1 MNMEVMTGAKEIL
14 PELKEIVQL
23 EQVEYSIGMQSL
35 VEKLSR
41 VKTDKPV
48 ITVSTGT
55 AAIVAGAEETLK
67 AIDEYLEER
76 EISAEVL
83 RSGCLGISNTE
94 PVVSIQ
100 MPGRSRVFFR
110 NVDRGNVTLLLDDIF
125 HNSVPPDNF
134 LGQIK
139 TDKQEAYKGAAFLRE
154 LDFFRNQER
163 IILADCGFIDPSSI
177 EEYIAKNG
185 YKAFIKTI
193 RHYTYQEICD
203 IIEDSGLR
211 GRSGS
216 GFLTGSK
223 WKVAYSAPAD
233 QKYLVC
239 NAEESDP
246 GAFMDRAIMEG
257 NPHLLLEG
265 ICIASYAIGAAR
277 AYIYIRSE
285 YTQAIRRIEE
295 AIQRA
300 YAYGLIGH
308 NIYGS
313 GFNLDITV
321 RKGPGAFVC
330 GEETALI
337 KSLEGRRGMPKSK
350 PPYPATSG
358 LHKMPTVI
366 NNVETLSNV
375 PYIIGR
381 GPKKYKTIGIE
392 NNYGTKIFA
401 ISGKA
406 EYPGLIEVPLGTN
419 LKDLIFRISGGVK
432 EGKKFKG
439 VQIGGPTGY
448 ILPESEMDIDLSFE
462 AFAEKGMKMG
472 SGGIVVIDEDI
483 CVLDMVKY
491 YMTFM
496 EKQSCGKC
504 IPCREGTRRM
514 SEILESITKKPMDD
528 SNPRATL
535 ERFKGVMQLESLSEV
550 MKDTSLCGLGQ
561 NAPNPVLSTLK
572 FYRDEYEEHIFDR
585 KCRANVCTELRTY
598 YIDVDLCTGCSV
610 CAKKCPADAII
621 GTSLHPYFI
630 VQEKCIGC
638 GICFESCKFSA
649 IKYN

>member
-1 MNMEVMTGAKEIL
+1 MEVMAKSSEIH
-14 PELKEIVQL
+14 PELKEIIQL
-23 EQVEYSIGMQSL
+23 ERVEYSVEMKALI
-35 VEKLSR
+35 EKLSR
-41 VKTDKPV
+41 NKNDKPL
-48 ITVSTGT
+48 ISVSSGT
-55 AAIVAGAEETLK
+55 AAIVAGADDTVK
-67 AIDEYLEER
+67 AIEQYLDERNL
-76 EISAEVL
+76 SAEIF
-83 RSGCLGISNTE
+83 RAGCLGICDSE

-100 MPGRSRVFFR
+100 MPGRARVFFR
-110 NVDRGNVTLLLDDIF
+110 NVNRGNVSLILDDIL
-125 HNSVPPDNF
+125 HNSIPENIF
-134 LGQIK
+134 LGQMK
-139 TDKQEAYKGAAFLRE
+139 NGKQEAYKEVPFLKE
-154 LDFFRNQER
+154 LDFFRKQNR
-163 IILADCGFIDPSSI
+163 VVLAECGIIDPCSI

-193 RHYTYQEICD
+193 RHYTYHEICD
-203 IIEDSGLR
+203 IVEESGLR

-223 WKVAYSAPAD
+223 WKIAYTASAD

-257 NPHLLLEG
+257 NPHMLLEG
-265 ICIASYAIGAAR
+265 ICIAAYAIGAAR

-285 YTQAIRRIEE
+285 YTRAIQMIEH

-300 YAYGLIGH
+300 YAYGLLGH

-313 GFNLDITV
+313 GYNLDITV

-358 LHKMPTVI
+358 LHKMPTII

-375 PYIIGR
+375 PHIIGK
-381 GPKKYKTIGIE
+381 GPIKYKSTGVE

-406 EYPGLIEVPLGTN
+406 KYPGLVEVSMGTG
-419 LKDLIFRISGGVK
+419 LKDLIFGIAGGVEK
-432 EGKKFKG
+432 GDFKG
-439 VQIGGPTGY
+439 IQIGGPTGF
-448 ILPESEMDIDLSFE
+448 ILPEAEIDFDLTFE
-462 AFAEKGMKMG
+462 DFTDRGMKMG
-472 SGGIVVIDEDI
+472 SGGIVIINEEV

-514 SEILESITKKPMDD
+514 SEILESITRKPLDE

-561 NAPNPVLSTLK
+561 HAPNPVLSTLK
-572 FYRDEYEEHIFDR
+572 YYREEYEEHIFDR
-585 KCRANVCTELRTY
+585 RCRANVCTELRTY
-598 YIDVDLCTGCSV
+598 YIDVDQCTGCSV

-638 GICFESCKFSA
+638 GICYESCKFSA
-649 IKYN
+649 VKYN

>member
-1 MNMEVMTGAKEIL
+1 MEVMAKNTGIH

-23 EQVEYSIGMQSL
+23 ERVEYSVQMKALI
-35 VEKLSR
+35 EKLSR
-41 VKTDKPV
+41 DRTDKPV
-48 ITVSTGT
+48 ISVSSGT
-55 AAIVAGAEETLK
+55 AAIVAGADDTVR
-67 AIDEYLEER
+67 AIENYLEER
-76 EISAEVL
+76 DLSAEIL
-83 RSGCLGISNTE
+83 RAGCLGICDSE

-100 MPGRSRVFFR
+100 MPGRARVFFR
-110 NVDRGNVTLLLDDIF
+110 NVDRGNVTLILDDIF
-125 HNSVPPDNF
+125 HNSIPEDNF
-134 LGQIK
+134 IGQIK
-139 TDKQEAYKGAAFLRE
+139 NGKQEAYKDVPFLKE
-154 LDFFRNQER
+154 LDFFRKQNR
-163 IILADCGFIDPSSI
+163 IILAECGIIDPNSI

-193 RHYTYQEICD
+193 RHYTYEEICD
-203 IIEDSGLR
+203 IVEESGLR

-223 WKVAYSAPAD
+223 WKVAYNASAD

-257 NPHLLLEG
+257 NPHMLLEG
-265 ICIASYAIGAAR
+265 ICISAYAIGAAR

-285 YTQAIRRIEE
+285 YTRAIAMIEH

-300 YAYGLIGH
+300 YAYGLLGH

-313 GFNLDITV
+313 GFNLDVTV

-337 KSLEGRRGMPKSK
+337 KSLEGRRGMPKTK
-350 PPYPATSG
+350 PPYPATTG
-358 LHKMPTVI
+358 LHKMPTII

-375 PYIIGR
+375 PYIIGK
-381 GPKKYKTIGIE
+381 GPKKFKSTGVE

-401 ISGKA
+401 VSGKA
-406 EYPGLIEVPLGTN
+406 KYPGLIEVPMGTG
-419 LKDLIFRISGGVK
+419 LKELIFGIAGGERK
-432 EGKKFKG
+432 GDFKG
-439 VQIGGPTGY
+439 IQIGGPTGF
-448 ILPESEMDIDLSFE
+448 ILPEKEMDFDLTFE
-462 AFAEKGMKMG
+462 DFTSRGMKMG
-472 SGGIVVIDEDI
+472 SGGIVVINEEV

-514 SEILESITKKPMDD
+514 SEILESITRKPMDE

-561 NAPNPVLSTLK
+561 HAPNPVLSTLK
-572 FYRDEYEEHIFDR
+572 YYRDEYEEHIFDR

-598 YIDVDLCTGCSV
+598 YIDVEQCTGCSV
-610 CAKKCPADAII
+610 CAQKCPADAII
-621 GTSLHPYFI
+621 GTNLHPYFI

-638 GICFESCKFSA
+638 GICYESCKFSA

>member
-1 MNMEVMTGAKEIL
+1 MAKNTRIHA
-14 PELKEIVQL
+14 ELKEIVQL
-23 EQVEYSIGMQSL
+23 EKVEYSNPVKALI
-35 VEKLSR
+35 EKLSR
-41 VKTDKPV
+41 EKTDTPL
-48 ITVSTGT
+48 ISVSSGT
-55 AAIVAGAEETLK
+55 AAMVAGADDTVE
-67 AIDEYLEER
+67 AIREYMEER
-76 EISAEVL
+76 NVSAEIV
-83 RSGCLGISNTE
+83 RAGCLGICDGE
-94 PVVSIQ
+94 PVMSIQ
-100 MPGRSRVFFR
+100 MPGRARVFFR
-110 NVDRGNVTLLLDDIF
+110 NVARGNVPLILDDVF
-125 HNSVPPDNF
+125 HNSIPDENV

-139 TDKQEAYKGAAFLRE
+139 NGKQEAYKDTPFLKE
-154 LDFFRNQER
+154 LDFFRKQNR
-163 IILADCGFIDPSSI
+163 IILAECGIIDPASI

-193 RHYTYQEICD
+193 RHYTYHEICD
-203 IIEDSGLR
+203 IVEESGLR

-216 GFLTGSK
+216 GFLTGTK
-223 WKVAYSAPAD
+223 WKIAYAASAD

-257 NPHLLLEG
+257 NPHMLLEG
-265 ICIASYAIGAAR
+265 ICIAAYAIGAAR

-285 YTQAIRRIEE
+285 YTRAIQMIEHAIRR
-295 AIQRA
+295 A
-300 YAYGLIGH
+300 YDYGLLGH

-313 GFNLDITV
+313 GFNLDVTV

-358 LHKMPTVI
+358 LHKMPTII

-375 PYIIGR
+375 PYIIGK
-381 GPKKYKTIGIE
+381 GPKKYKSIGAV

-406 EYPGLIEVPLGTN
+406 RFSGLVEVELGTS
-419 LKDLIFRISGGVK
+419 LRELIFGIAGGVK
-432 EGKKFKG
+432 KG
-439 VQIGGPTGY
+439 DLKGIQIGGPTGFF
-448 ILPESEMDIDLSFE
+448 LPENEMDLNLTFE
-462 AFAEKGMKMG
+462 DFTHRGMKMG
-472 SGGIVVIDEDI
+472 SGGIVVINEEVCI
-483 CVLDMVKY
+483 LDMVKY

-514 SEILESITKKPMDD
+514 SEILESITRKPIDD
-528 SNPRATL
+528 SNPRSTL

-561 NAPNPVLSTLK
+561 HAPNPVLSTLRY
-572 FYRDEYEEHIFDR
+572 FRDEYEEHIFDR

-638 GICFESCKFSA
+638 GICYESCKFSA

>member
-1 MNMEVMTGAKEIL
+1 MEVMAKNTGIHS
-14 PELKEIVQL
+14 ELKEIVQL
-23 EQVEYSIGMQSL
+23 ERVEYSVQMKALI
-35 VEKLSR
+35 EKLSR
-41 VKTDKPV
+41 DRTDKP
-48 ITVSTGT
+48 IISVSSGT
-55 AAIVAGAEETLK
+55 AAIVAGADDTVK
-67 AIDEYLEER
+67 AIEEYLEER
-76 EISAEVL
+76 NLSAEIL
-83 RSGCLGISNTE
+83 RAGCLGICDSE

-100 MPGRSRVFFR
+100 MPGRARVFFR
-110 NVDRGNVTLLLDDIF
+110 NVDRGNVTLILDDIF
-125 HNSVPPDNF
+125 HNSIPEDNF

-139 TDKQEAYKGAAFLRE
+139 NGKQEAYKDVPFLKE
-154 LDFFRNQER
+154 IDFFRKQNR
-163 IILADCGFIDPSSI
+163 IILAECGIIDPNSI

-193 RHYTYQEICD
+193 RHYTYEEICE
-203 IIEDSGLR
+203 IVEESGLR

-223 WKVAYSAPAD
+223 WKVAYNASAD

-257 NPHLLLEG
+257 NPHMLLEG
-265 ICIASYAIGAAR
+265 ICIAAYAIGAAR

-285 YTQAIRRIEE
+285 YTRAIAMIEH

-300 YAYGLIGH
+300 YAYGLLGH

-313 GFNLDITV
+313 GFNLDVTV

-350 PPYPATSG
+350 PPYPATTG
-358 LHKMPTVI
+358 LHKMPTII

-375 PYIIGR
+375 PYIIGK
-381 GPKKYKTIGIE
+381 GPKKFKSTGVE

-401 ISGKA
+401 VSGKA
-406 EYPGLIEVPLGTN
+406 NYPGLIEVPLGTG
-419 LKDLIFRISGGVK
+419 LKELIFGIAGGVRK
-432 EGKKFKG
+432 GDFKG
-439 VQIGGPTGY
+439 IQIGGPTGF
-448 ILPESEMDIDLSFE
+448 ILPEKEMDFNLRFE
-462 AFAEKGMKMG
+462 DFTDRGMKMG
-472 SGGIVVIDEDI
+472 SGGIVVINEEV

-514 SEILESITKKPMDD
+514 SEILESITRKPLDEG
-528 SNPRATL
+528 NPRATL

-561 NAPNPVLSTLK
+561 HAPNPVLSTLK
-572 FYRDEYEEHIFDR
+572 YYRDEYEEHIFDR

-598 YIDVDLCTGCSV
+598 YIDVEQCTGCSV
-610 CAKKCPADAII
+610 CAKKCPVDAII
-621 GTSLHPYFI
+621 GTNLHPYFI

-638 GICFESCKFSA
+638 GICYESCKFSA